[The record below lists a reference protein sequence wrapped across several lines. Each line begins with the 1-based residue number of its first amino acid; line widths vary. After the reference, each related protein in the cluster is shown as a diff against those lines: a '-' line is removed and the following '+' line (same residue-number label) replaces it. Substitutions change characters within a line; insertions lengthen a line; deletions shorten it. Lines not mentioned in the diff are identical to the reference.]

1 MRTFT
6 SQHQITEVKRLT
18 YSGSP
23 AKGTRAATGTTGT
36 GYLRPLSEDQAAQ
49 NGMQWG
55 QGFTLICEV
64 GIDIQVGDM
73 LTIDGGTYTVR
84 GFADHNRGGA
94 TAYYKYLLVKG
105 EA

>member
-1 MRTFT
+1 MQTFT
-6 SQHQITEVKRLT
+6 QQHSITAINRLT

-23 AKGTRAATGTTGT
+23 KKGTRAATGTTAT

-55 QGFTLICEV
+55 VGHTLITEV
-64 GIDIQVGDM
+64 GVDIQVGDV

-84 GFADHNRGGA
+84 GFADHSRGGA
-94 TAYYKYLLVKG
+94 TGYAKYLLIKG